1 MLAVQ
6 LHALDTAV
14 VVDLE
19 PVGGLDL
26 RTAAQLRVLGG
37 AAKVA
42 EGDRLDRFAVRTI
55 GRSELHFEVLAA
67 DDPRIDNLEIPV
79 EDGLRKTLA
88 PRAGA
93 AQNPGGV
100 EGKLGG
106 HERAVR
112 VNHARE
118 RFVVRALGNLGR
130 KSGSERRQ
138 VFRRQAHPGRHGVAA
153 EFVDET
159 RVTGRNAIQSVA
171 NLHAGNG
178 TPRAAQ
184 GTVLS
189 ARAGNDR
196 PMQSVLNPSRYETH
210 HALMPALA

>member
-14 VVDLE
+14 LVDFE

-26 RTAAQLRVLGG
+26 RTATQLRVLGG

-67 DDPRIDNLEIPV
+67 DDPRIDDLEIPD

-93 AQNPGGV
+93 AQNPGGA
-100 EGKLGG
+100 EGKLAG
-106 HERAVR
+106 HAPAVR
-112 VNHARE
+112 VNHARS
-118 RFVVRALGNLGR
+118 RFLV
-130 KSGSERRQ
+130 
-138 VFRRQAHPGRHGVAA
+138 
-153 EFVDET
+153 
-159 RVTGRNAIQSVA
+159 
-171 NLHAGNG
+171 
-178 TPRAAQ
+178 
-184 GTVLS
+184 
-189 ARAGNDR
+189 
-196 PMQSVLNPSRYETH
+196 
-210 HALMPALA
+210 PALANPPPQTRPQPRHL

>member
-118 RFVVRALGNLGR
+118 RSVVPPPR
-130 KSGSERRQ
+130 
-138 VFRRQAHPGRHGVAA
+138 
-153 EFVDET
+153 
-159 RVTGRNAIQSVA
+159 
-171 NLHAGNG
+171 
-178 TPRAAQ
+178 TPRRKTASDPPQ
-184 GTVLS
+184 LF
-189 ARAGNDR
+189 
-196 PMQSVLNPSRYETH
+196 L
-210 HALMPALA
+210 